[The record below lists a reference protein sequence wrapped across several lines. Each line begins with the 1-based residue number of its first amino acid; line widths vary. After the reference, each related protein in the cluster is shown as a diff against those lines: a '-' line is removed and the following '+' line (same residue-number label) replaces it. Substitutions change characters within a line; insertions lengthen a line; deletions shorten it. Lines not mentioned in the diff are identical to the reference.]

1 MTSFDRSS
9 HSHLIAFDA
18 IEAAC
23 DPEMQTVLLEM
34 AREDGSEAGIAHALA
49 VIAEANRRCST
60 TGKTGRS

>member
-1 MTSFDRSS
+1 
-9 HSHLIAFDA
+9 
-18 IEAAC
+18 
-23 DPEMQTVLLEM
+23 MQTVLLEM